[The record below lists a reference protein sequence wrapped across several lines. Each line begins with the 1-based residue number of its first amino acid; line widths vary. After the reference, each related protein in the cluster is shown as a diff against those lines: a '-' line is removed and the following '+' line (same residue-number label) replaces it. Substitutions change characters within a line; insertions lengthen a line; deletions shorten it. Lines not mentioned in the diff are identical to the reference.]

1 MSVSWIFISPFC
13 FPAFVKEFAG
23 GSVAIRQSGGE
34 QDRCLS
40 AFVGRFISA
49 LRRHVSPT
57 IPRAA
62 TVHQYARIAF
72 LHSYIAHTYTY
83 NLYQF
88 NGKIQRRTSSST
100 NYTHQ
105 AISQLLDENAI
116 ATKYIHT
123 YIHTYQNKL
132 LMKELYRQI
141 SRHHSRQGNHS
152 ELARPVAGVG
162 PAALTV
168 RAPLNISYKLVHQI
182 ADIRYA

>member
-13 FPAFVKEFAG
+13 FPAFGKELAG

-72 LHSYIAHTYTY
+72 LHSYIVHTYIH
-83 NLYQF
+83 LQSLS
-88 NGKIQRRTSSST
+88 IQWRNSKACSACTSSST

-123 YIHTYQNKL
+123 YIHTYIHIK
-132 LMKELYRQI
+132 K
-141 SRHHSRQGNHS
+141 
-152 ELARPVAGVG
+152 
-162 PAALTV
+162 
-168 RAPLNISYKLVHQI
+168 SYS
-182 ADIRYA
+182 